1 MVYARERAT
10 YSQTR
15 RPRKRYWLDTCKTYS
30 IVQPILE
37 RMGQTGFSDLR
48 ITNFELTRTPLL
60 FKACGEPGCNIGPT
74 PSPPQ
79 RTAMAFHMV
88 PDGYHPAH
96 GQADTMA
103 HAGQHNMTFVTTV
116 FSQGTSLL
124 SQSVSTCSVGILRT
138 QTSQSKIT
146 VASPYCASL

>member
-60 FKACGEPGCNIGPT
+60 FKACEQPGCKHRTDAELTTTHRDGVPYGPRWI
-74 PSPPQ
+74 SS
-79 RTAMAFHMV
+79 RTR
-88 PDGYHPAH
+88 
-96 GQADTMA
+96 
-103 HAGQHNMTFVTTV
+103 
-116 FSQGTSLL
+116 TS
-124 SQSVSTCSVGILRT
+124 
-138 QTSQSKIT
+138 
-146 VASPYCASL
+146 